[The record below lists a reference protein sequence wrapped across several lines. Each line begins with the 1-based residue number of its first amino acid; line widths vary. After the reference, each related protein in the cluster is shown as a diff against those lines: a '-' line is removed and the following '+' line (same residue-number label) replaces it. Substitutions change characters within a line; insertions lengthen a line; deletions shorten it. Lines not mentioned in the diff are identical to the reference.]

1 LRDIGSGIH
10 FREPGG
16 LEYDAAMAVSE
27 ETLARAQRF
36 DRSAAE
42 AVLADSY
49 AAVHRIAR
57 GLTGREGPA
66 KQVVAGV
73 LTRSLRVLPS
83 WRKGVSPENWF
94 YHHTVLTSRAAA
106 ANGDSPGARE
116 DLLLAGLEEP
126 PAEYLAF
133 ITALR
138 KLPAQ
143 QREAFILHHGERL
156 NDRLLGVAMDC
167 STGAARTHLQAATEN
182 LDTVT
187 GGRAAESGVLL
198 GRAYARLGPT
208 EQSVLPYVR
217 GRVRA
222 ELWRRRWRRFVRRV
236 IMLAVL
242 GGLAWAGWH
251 WRARLVEWYV
261 MLKQKT

>member
-1 LRDIGSGIH
+1 
-10 FREPGG
+10 
-16 LEYDAAMAVSE
+16 MAVSE
-27 ETLARAQRF
+27 ETLVRAQRF

-49 AAVHRIAR
+49 PAVHRIAR
-57 GLTGREGPA
+57 GITGREA
-66 KQVVAGV
+66 AARRVVADV

-94 YHHTVLTSRAAA
+94 YHHTVLTARAAA
-106 ANGDSPGARE
+106 DGAAPGVRE
-116 DLLLAGLEEP
+116 DLLAVGFEEP

-167 STGAARTHLQAATEN
+167 STSAARTHLHAAMETLN
-182 LDTVT
+182 DIT
-187 GGRAAESGVLL
+187 GGRVEEAGAQL
-198 GRAYARLGPT
+198 GRAYARLGPS
-208 EQSVLPYVR
+208 EQAVLPYVR

-222 ELWRRRWRRFVRRV
+222 ALWRVRVRRFIRRV
-236 IMLAVL
+236 ILLAIL
-242 GGLAWAGWH
+242 GGIAWAGWH
-251 WRARLVEWYV
+251 WRAQLVEWV
-261 MLKQKT
+261 HTFRGSG

>member
-1 LRDIGSGIH
+1 MSQCDIGQFSPKCIAGKDLMIENSNFTMRFRESCDKVRHWEAWGAGVH
-10 FREPGG
+10 FRESGG

-57 GLTGREGPA
+57 GLTGREAAA

-106 ANGDSPGARE
+106 ANGDSP
-116 DLLLAGLEEP
+116 
-126 PAEYLAF
+126 
-133 ITALR
+133 
-138 KLPAQ
+138 
-143 QREAFILHHGERL
+143 
-156 NDRLLGVAMDC
+156 
-167 STGAARTHLQAATEN
+167 AT
-182 LDTVT
+182 
-187 GGRAAESGVLL
+187 RS
-198 GRAYARLGPT
+198 R
-208 EQSVLPYVR
+208 S
-217 GRVRA
+217 
-222 ELWRRRWRRFVRRV
+222 
-236 IMLAVL
+236 
-242 GGLAWAGWH
+242 GGLRIRDGSVS
-251 WRARLVEWYV
+251 RLS
-261 MLKQKT
+261 